1 MIASTHPQAPSREME
16 TFKKRKGQ
24 FIYAPLDGGVQKRR
38 PLKKI
43 EKCQFDVCHITPN
56 QSQTYQKKS
65 QFLLT
70 QNALPT
76 AAPACPTPF
85 CLILRESVCTSSSLT
100 FRWRNSRFNGP
111 KITACPG
118 ICHVPMS
125 VRGIAFGVGEKL

>member
-1 MIASTHPQAPSREME
+1 MIASTYPQAPSREME

-43 EKCQFDVCHITPN
+43 GKCQFDVCHITPN

-76 AAPACPTPF
+76 AAPACPTPV
-85 CLILRESVCTSSSLT
+85 CLILRVGLHFVEFDFSVAKFAFQWPQDHRLSRNLSRADVGTWNCV
-100 FRWRNSRFNGP
+100 WRR
-111 KITACPG
+111 
-118 ICHVPMS
+118 
-125 VRGIAFGVGEKL
+125 